1 MSKTDQNLS
10 LLVLNLN
17 LPKVSRVNYS
27 NLGQIKFLSE
37 KKLILTFVSSSRKK
51 GRRYSNKN
59 GFKEW
64 KILFKVSSRNFSQLE
79 FTGSILSSIHIKAEI
94 PTCI

>member
-1 MSKTDQNLS
+1 MSKIDQNLS

-27 NLGQIKFLSE
+27 NLGQIRFLSE

-51 GRRYSNKN
+51 RRRDSNKN
-59 GFKEW
+59 GFQRVENS
-64 KILFKVSSRNFSQLE
+64 F
-79 FTGSILSSIHIKAEI
+79 
-94 PTCI
+94 